1 MSLICK
7 VPQTSL
13 NTHGGIGRE
22 SWWRGVAAL
31 DVQYTVAFSPLQF
44 EKNSRSDLLL
54 KELYVENAHLTK
66 ALQVTEEKQRG
77 AEKKSRFL
85 EEKVRALSKLLS
97 KIATASL
104 AV

>member
-1 MSLICK
+1 M
-7 VPQTSL
+7 
-13 NTHGGIGRE
+13 
-22 SWWRGVAAL
+22 AAL

-44 EKNSRSDLLL
+44 EKNTGSDLLL
-54 KELYVENAHLTK
+54 KELYVENSHLTK

-85 EEKVRALSKLLS
+85 EEKVRALNKLLS
-97 KIATASL
+97 KIAAASL

>member
-1 MSLICK
+1 MTARK
-7 VPQTSL
+7 Q
-13 NTHGGIGRE
+13 IGRE

-44 EKNSRSDLLL
+44 EKNTRSDLLL

-77 AEKKSRFL
+77 AEKKARFL

>member
-13 NTHGGIGRE
+13 NVYGGIGKE

-31 DVQYTVAFSPLQF
+31 DVRYTVTFSPLQF
-44 EKNSRSDLLL
+44 EKNTRSDLLL
-54 KELYVENAHLTK
+54 KELYVENAHLAK

-85 EEKVRALSKLLS
+85 EEKVRALNKLLS